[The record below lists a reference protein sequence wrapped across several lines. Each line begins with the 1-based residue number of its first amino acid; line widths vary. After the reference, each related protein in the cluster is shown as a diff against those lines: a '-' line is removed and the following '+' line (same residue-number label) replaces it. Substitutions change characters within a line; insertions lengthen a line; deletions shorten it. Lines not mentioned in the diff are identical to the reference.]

1 MLFLIFGFN
10 LNILLYFEPRIYVSI
25 ILLRESKMV
34 EDIQVR
40 QQIFQIMIA
49 RKIGDNK
56 ILLIKH
62 ILLMNY

>member
-1 MLFLIFGFN
+1 
-10 LNILLYFEPRIYVSI
+10 
-25 ILLRESKMV
+25 MV

-62 ILLMNY
+62 ILLMNYWSIFEIASQKVLILLSEFNRLSD